1 LDDRAKSVETI
12 VQLVSGRFL
21 GLNYGDDMVP
31 TIEHVERWADTF
43 IDGLL
48 DEEPAILLEGPR
60 GSGKSTLLRS
70 IARRRN
76 ATVLDLDDD
85 SVLHLVREDVGS
97 ALASPGL
104 VAIDEFHRAPE
115 VLSFVKRVVDRQGGA
130 GRFLLAG
137 SVSSFLLPPGTET
150 LTGRAHRLSLMP
162 LAAAEIF
169 GATNRWLGDLLTAG
183 EPTNFRTT
191 LERSEVFEVVAA
203 GGYPAALR
211 RSTPAQRT
219 RWFASYLATVTDRDL
234 PDLVDVRHSG
244 ALSRLY
250 RLVAQRTS
258 ATTLNT
264 ELAQSLDVSQP
275 TVASYRRLLERLYL
289 TTELPGWTVGVS
301 AKTGHRAKVHVT
313 DTGLAAGVLSLS
325 AQRLATAAFG
335 GAFLESFVLN
345 ELLRQATTID
355 EALTFAHF
363 RDRSGIEVDI
373 VVERPDGR
381 VMAIE
386 VKSARSV
393 NQRDASGLAFL
404 RERLGERFECG
415 ILFHTGPLTA
425 RLGERVW
432 AVPVAALWGGASRPK
447 DSLEDA
453 RS

>member
-1 LDDRAKSVETI
+1 MIHT
-12 VQLVSGRFL
+12 
-21 GLNYGDDMVP
+21 N
-31 TIEHVERWADTF
+31 EHVERWAEAFVD
-43 IDGLL
+43 DLL
-48 DEEPAILLEGPR
+48 GDEPAILLEGPR

-76 ATVLDLDDD
+76 ALVLDLDDD
-85 SVLHLVREDVGS
+85 SVLQLVREDVGS

-115 VLSFVKRVVDRQGGA
+115 VLSYVKRIVDRQGGPA
-130 GRFLLAG
+130 RFLLAG

-162 LAAAEIF
+162 LAAAEVF
-169 GATNRWLGDLLTAG
+169 GAKHRWLAELLAAG
-183 EPTNFRTT
+183 EPHNFRTT
-191 LERSEVFEVVAA
+191 LERADVFDVVAA

-234 PDLVDVRHSG
+234 PDFIDVRHSG

-250 RLVAQRTS
+250 RLIAQRTS
-258 ATTLNT
+258 STAVNT
-264 ELAQSLDVSQP
+264 ELSQALDITPP
-275 TVASYRRLLERLYL
+275 TAASYRRLLERLYL

-325 AQRLATAAFG
+325 AQRLATAAMG
-335 GAFLESFVLN
+335 GAFVESFVVA
-345 ELLRQATTID
+345 ELTRQATTID

-363 RDRSGIEVDI
+363 RDRSGVEVDVI
-373 VVERPDGR
+373 IERPDGS
-381 VMAIE
+381 VVAIE

-393 NQRDASGLAFL
+393 NQRDTSGLTFL
-404 RERLGERFECG
+404 RDRLGDRFQCG

-432 AVPVAALWGGASRPK
+432 AVPVAALWGGTSRPN
-447 DSLEDA
+447 DSMEDA
-453 RS
+453 SS

>member
-1 LDDRAKSVETI
+1 MI
-12 VQLVSGRFL
+12 
-21 GLNYGDDMVP
+21 P
-31 TIEHVERWADTF
+31 TIEHVERWADQF

-76 ATVLDLDDD
+76 ALVLDLDDD
-85 SVLHLVREDVGS
+85 SVVQLVREDVDS
-97 ALASPGL
+97 ALASPEL

-115 VLSFVKRVVDRQGGA
+115 VLSYVKRVVDRQGGTA
-130 GRFLLAG
+130 RFLLAG

-162 LAAAEIF
+162 LSAAEIF
-169 GATNRWLGDLLTAG
+169 GATNRWLAELLAER
-183 EPTNFRTT
+183 EPRNFRTT
-191 LERSEVFEVVAA
+191 LERSDIFEVVVA

-211 RSTPAQRT
+211 RSRPAQRT
-219 RWFASYLATVTDRDL
+219 RWFASYLSTVTDRDL
-234 PDLVDVRHSG
+234 PDLIDVRHSG

-250 RLVAQRTS
+250 RLIAQRTS
-258 ATTLNT
+258 STAINT
-264 ELAQSLDVSQP
+264 EMSRVLDVSQP
-275 TVASYRRLLERLYL
+275 TAASYRRLLERLYL

-301 AKTGHRAKVHVT
+301 AKPGHRAKVHVT

-325 AQRLATAAFG
+325 APRLATAAMG
-335 GAFLESFVLN
+335 GAFLESFVVA
-345 ELLRQATTID
+345 ELTRQATAVD

-363 RDRSGIEVDI
+363 RDRSGVEVDI
-373 VVERPDGR
+373 IIERPDGS
-381 VMAIE
+381 VVAIE

-393 NQRDASGLAFL
+393 NQRDASGLTFL
-404 RERLGERFECG
+404 RDRLGDRYQCG

-425 RLGERVW
+425 RLGDRVW
-432 AVPVAALWGGASRPK
+432 AVPVAALWDGVSTAK
-447 DSLEDA
+447 DSLEDG

>member
-1 LDDRAKSVETI
+1 MI
-12 VQLVSGRFL
+12 
-21 GLNYGDDMVP
+21 P
-31 TIEHVERWADTF
+31 TIQHVERWADLY
-43 IDGLL
+43 IDRLL

-70 IARRRN
+70 IAHRRN
-76 ATVLDLDDD
+76 ALVLDLDDD
-85 SVLHLVREDVGS
+85 SVLQLVREDVGS
-97 ALASPGL
+97 ALASPDL

-115 VLSFVKRVVDRQGGA
+115 VLSYVKRVVDRQGGA
-130 GRFLLAG
+130 ARFLLAG

-169 GATNRWLGDLLTAG
+169 GAKHRWLAELLSDG
-183 EPTNFRTT
+183 EPRNFRTT
-191 LERSEVFEVVAA
+191 LERADVFDVVAA

-211 RSTPAQRT
+211 RTTAAQRT

-234 PDLVDVRHSG
+234 PDLIDVRHSG

-250 RLVAQRTS
+250 RLIAQRTS
-258 ATTLNT
+258 SMVVNT
-264 ELAQSLDVSQP
+264 ELSQTLDVTQP
-275 TVASYRRLLERLYL
+275 TASSYRRLLERLYL

-325 AQRLATAAFG
+325 AQRVATAAMG
-335 GAFLESFVLN
+335 GAFLESFVVA
-345 ELLRQATTID
+345 ELTRQATTID

-363 RDRSGIEVDI
+363 RDRSGVEVDI
-373 VVERPDGR
+373 IIERPDGG
-381 VMAIE
+381 VVAVE

-393 NQRDASGLAFL
+393 NPRDASGLTFL
-404 RERLGERFECG
+404 RDRLGDRFQCG

>member
-1 LDDRAKSVETI
+1 MI
-12 VQLVSGRFL
+12 
-21 GLNYGDDMVP
+21 P
-31 TIEHVERWADTF
+31 TIEHVERWADPF
-43 IDGLL
+43 IDRLL

-76 ATVLDLDDD
+76 ALVLDLDDD
-85 SVLHLVREDVGS
+85 SVLQLVREDVGS

-115 VLSFVKRVVDRQGGA
+115 VLSSVKRVVDRQGGT

-162 LAAAEIF
+162 LAAAEVF
-169 GATNRWLGDLLTAG
+169 GAMHRWLAELLAAG
-183 EPTNFRTT
+183 EPRNFRTT
-191 LERSEVFEVVAA
+191 LERSDVFDVVAA

-211 RSTPAQRT
+211 RATPAQRT

-234 PDLVDVRHSG
+234 PDLIDVRHSG

-250 RLVAQRTS
+250 RLIAQRTS
-258 ATTLNT
+258 SIAVNT
-264 ELAQSLDVSQP
+264 ELSQALDVTQP
-275 TVASYRRLLERLYL
+275 TASTYRRLLERLYL

-325 AQRLATAAFG
+325 AHRLATAAMG
-335 GAFLESFVLN
+335 SAFLESFVVA
-345 ELLRQATTID
+345 ELTRQATTID

-363 RDRSGIEVDI
+363 RDRSGVEVDI
-373 VVERPDGR
+373 IIERPDGN
-381 VMAIE
+381 VVAIE

-393 NQRDASGLAFL
+393 NQRDASGLTFL
-404 RERLGERFECG
+404 RDRLGDRYQCG

-432 AVPVAALWGGASRPK
+432 AVPVAALWDGVSKAK
-447 DSLEDA
+447 DSLEDD

>member
-1 LDDRAKSVETI
+1 M
-12 VQLVSGRFL
+12 VQMTG
-21 GLNYGDDMVP
+21 
-31 TIEHVERWADTF
+31 HVERWAESF
-43 IDGLL
+43 VNGLL

-60 GSGKSTLLRS
+60 GSGKSTLLRA

-85 SVLHLVREDVGS
+85 SVLQLLREDVGS
-97 ALASPGL
+97 ALKSPGL

-169 GATNRWLGDLLTAG
+169 GATNRWLSDLLTAG
-183 EPTNFRTT
+183 EPSNFRTT

-211 RSTPAQRT
+211 RTTPAQRT
-219 RWFASYLATVTDRDL
+219 RWFSSYLATVTDRDL
-234 PDLVDVRHSG
+234 PDLVDVRRSG

-258 ATTLNT
+258 ATVVNT
-264 ELAQSLDVSQP
+264 ELAQSLEVSQP

-301 AKTGHRAKVHVT
+301 AKAGHRAKVHVT
-313 DTGLAAGVLSLS
+313 DTGLAAGVLSQS
-325 AQRLATAAFG
+325 PPRLATAVFG

-345 ELLRQATTID
+345 ELLRQATTVD

-373 VVERPDGR
+373 IIERSDGT
-381 VMAIE
+381 VLAIE

-393 NQRDASGLAFL
+393 NPRDASSLTFL
-404 RERLGERFECG
+404 RERLGERFACG
-415 ILFHTGPLTA
+415 ILFHTGPITA
-425 RLGERVW
+425 RFSDRVW
-432 AVPVAALWGGASRPK
+432 AVPVAALWGGVSGAQDPVK
-447 DSLEDA
+447 DGWS
-453 RS
+453 

>member
-1 LDDRAKSVETI
+1 MIPL
-12 VQLVSGRFL
+12 
-21 GLNYGDDMVP
+21 
-31 TIEHVERWADTF
+31 IEHVERWAEAFVD
-43 IDGLL
+43 DLL

-70 IARRRN
+70 IAGRRN
-76 ATVLDLDDD
+76 ALVLDLDDD
-85 SVLHLVREDVGS
+85 SVLQLVREDVGS

-115 VLSFVKRVVDRQGGA
+115 VLSYVKRVVDRQGGA
-130 GRFLLAG
+130 ARFLLAG

-169 GATNRWLGDLLTAG
+169 GAKHRWLAELLAEG
-183 EPTNFRTT
+183 EPHNFRTT
-191 LERSEVFEVVAA
+191 LERTDVFDVVAA
-203 GGYPAALR
+203 GGYPAPLR
-211 RSTPAQRT
+211 RTTPAQRT
-219 RWFASYLATVTDRDL
+219 RWFASYVATVTDRDL
-234 PDLVDVRHSG
+234 PDLIDVRHSG

-250 RLVAQRTS
+250 RLIAQRTS
-258 ATTLNT
+258 STAVNT
-264 ELAQSLDVSQP
+264 ELSQALDITPP
-275 TVASYRRLLERLYL
+275 TAASYRRLLERLYL

-325 AQRLATAAFG
+325 AQRLATAAMG
-335 GAFLESFVLN
+335 GAFLESFVVA
-345 ELLRQATTID
+345 ELTRQATTID

-363 RDRSGIEVDI
+363 RDRSGVEVDI
-373 VVERPDGR
+373 IIERPDGS
-381 VMAIE
+381 VVAIE

-393 NQRDASGLAFL
+393 NQRDASGLTFL
-404 RERLGERFECG
+404 RDRLGDRFQCG

-432 AVPVAALWGGASRPK
+432 AVPVAVLWDGVSRPE
-447 DSLEDA
+447 DSLEDG

>member
-1 LDDRAKSVETI
+1 MI
-12 VQLVSGRFL
+12 
-21 GLNYGDDMVP
+21 P
-31 TIEHVERWADTF
+31 TIEHVARWAEGFVD
-43 IDGLL
+43 DLL
-48 DEEPAILLEGPR
+48 DDEPAILLEGPR

-76 ATVLDLDDD
+76 ALVLDLDDD
-85 SVLHLVREDVGS
+85 SVLQLVREDVGS

-115 VLSFVKRVVDRQGGA
+115 VLSYVKRVVDRQGGA
-130 GRFLLAG
+130 ARFLLAG
-137 SVSSFLLPPGTET
+137 SVSSFLLPRGTET

-169 GATNRWLGDLLTAG
+169 GAKHRWLAELLAAG
-183 EPTNFRTT
+183 EPHNFRTT
-191 LERSEVFEVVAA
+191 LERADVFDVVAA

-211 RSTPAQRT
+211 RTTPAQRT

-234 PDLVDVRHSG
+234 PDLINVRHSG

-250 RLVAQRTS
+250 RLIAQRTS
-258 ATTLNT
+258 STAVNT
-264 ELAQSLDVSQP
+264 ELSQALDITPP
-275 TVASYRRLLERLYL
+275 TAASYRRLLERLYL

-325 AQRLATAAFG
+325 AQRLATAAMG
-335 GAFLESFVLN
+335 GAFLESFVVA
-345 ELLRQATTID
+345 ELTRQATTID
-355 EALTFAHF
+355 EALTFAQF
-363 RDRSGIEVDI
+363 RDRSGVEVDI
-373 VVERPDGR
+373 IIERPDGS
-381 VMAIE
+381 VVAIE

-393 NQRDASGLAFL
+393 NQRDTSGLTFL
-404 RERLGERFECG
+404 RDRLGDRFQCG

-432 AVPVAALWGGASRPK
+432 AVPVAALWDGVSRPE
-447 DSLEDA
+447 DSMEDD

>member
-1 LDDRAKSVETI
+1 MI
-12 VQLVSGRFL
+12 
-21 GLNYGDDMVP
+21 P
-31 TIEHVERWADTF
+31 TIEHVERWADPF
-43 IDGLL
+43 IDLML

-70 IARRRN
+70 IAHRRN
-76 ATVLDLDDD
+76 ALVLDLDDD
-85 SVLHLVREDVGS
+85 SVLQLVREDVGS

-115 VLSFVKRVVDRQGGA
+115 VLSYVKRVVDRQGGTA
-130 GRFLLAG
+130 RFLLAG

-162 LAAAEIF
+162 LAAAEVF
-169 GATNRWLGDLLTAG
+169 GAKHRWLAELLAAG
-183 EPTNFRTT
+183 EPRNFRTT
-191 LERSEVFEVVAA
+191 LERSDVFDVVAA

-211 RSTPAQRT
+211 RATPAQRT

-234 PDLVDVRHSG
+234 PDLIDVRHSG

-250 RLVAQRTS
+250 RLIAQRTS
-258 ATTLNT
+258 SMAVNT
-264 ELAQSLDVSQP
+264 ELSQALDVAQQ
-275 TVASYRRLLERLYL
+275 TAAAYRRLLERLYL
-289 TTELPGWTVGVS
+289 TTELPGWTVGIS

-325 AQRLATAAFG
+325 AQRLATAAMG
-335 GAFLESFVLN
+335 GAFLESFVVA
-345 ELLRQATTID
+345 ELTRQATTID

-363 RDRSGIEVDI
+363 RDRSGVEVD
-373 VVERPDGR
+373 VVIERPDGS
-381 VMAIE
+381 VVAIE

-393 NQRDASGLAFL
+393 NQRDASGLTFL
-404 RERLGERFECG
+404 RDRLGDRFQCG

-425 RLGERVW
+425 RLSERVW
-432 AVPVAALWGGASRPK
+432 AVPVAALWDGVSRPE
-447 DSLEDA
+447 DSLEDG

>member
-1 LDDRAKSVETI
+1 VI
-12 VQLVSGRFL
+12 
-21 GLNYGDDMVP
+21 P
-31 TIEHVERWADTF
+31 TIEHVERWADPF
-43 IDGLL
+43 IHQLL

-60 GSGKSTLLRS
+60 GSGKSTLLRA
-70 IARRRN
+70 IAHRRN
-76 ATVLDLDDD
+76 ALILDLDDD
-85 SVLHLVREDVGS
+85 GVLRLVREDAGS

-115 VLSFVKRVVDRQGGA
+115 VLSYVKRVVDREGGA
-130 GRFLLAG
+130 ARFLLAG

-162 LAAAEIF
+162 LAAAEIL
-169 GATNRWLGDLLTAG
+169 GAKHQWLAELLNEG
-183 EPTNFRTT
+183 EPRNFRTT
-191 LERSEVFEVVAA
+191 LERSDVFDVVAA

-211 RSTPAQRT
+211 RVTPAQRT

-234 PDLVDVRHSG
+234 PDLIDVRHSG

-250 RLVAQRTS
+250 RLIAQRTS
-258 ATTLNT
+258 STAVNT
-264 ELAQSLDVSQP
+264 ELSHALDVSQP
-275 TVASYRRLLERLYL
+275 TAASYRRLLERLYL

-325 AQRLATAAFG
+325 AQRLANAAMG
-335 GAFLESFVLN
+335 GAFLESFVVA
-345 ELLRQATTID
+345 ELTRQATTID

-373 VVERPDGR
+373 IIEHPDGR
-381 VMAIE
+381 AVAIE

-393 NQRDASGLAFL
+393 NQRDASGLMFL
-404 RERLGERFECG
+404 RDRLGDRFQCG

-425 RLGERVW
+425 RLGEQVW
-432 AVPVAALWGGASRPK
+432 AVPVAALWDGVASPE
-447 DSLEDA
+447 DSLEEG

>member
-1 LDDRAKSVETI
+1 MVE
-12 VQLVSGRFL
+12 S
-21 GLNYGDDMVP
+21 
-31 TIEHVERWADTF
+31 IEHVERWANPY

-60 GSGKSTLLRS
+60 GSGKSTLLRA

-76 ATVLDLDDD
+76 AVILDLDDD
-85 SVLHLVREDVGS
+85 SVLRLVREDVDS

-137 SVSSFLLPPGTET
+137 SVSSYLLPPGTET

-162 LAAAEIF
+162 LSAAEIF
-169 GATNRWLGDLLTAG
+169 GSTNRWLGDLLTAA
-183 EPTNFRTT
+183 EPYNFRTS
-191 LERSEVFEVVAA
+191 LERSEVFDVVAA

-211 RSTPAQRT
+211 RSTSAQRT
-219 RWFASYLATVTDRDL
+219 RWFSSYLSTVTDRDL

-258 ATTLNT
+258 ATALNT
-264 ELAQSLDVSQP
+264 ELAQSLDITQP

-301 AKTGHRAKVHVT
+301 AKAGHRAKVHVT

-325 AQRLATAAFG
+325 GQRLSTAAFG
-335 GAFLESFVLN
+335 GAFLESFVVN

-355 EALTFAHF
+355 EALIFAHF
-363 RDRSGIEVDI
+363 RDRSGIEVDVI
-373 VVERPDGR
+373 VERPDGG
-381 VMAIE
+381 VIAIE

-393 NQRDASGLAFL
+393 NQSDASGLRFL
-404 RERLGERFECG
+404 RERLGQRFECG
-415 ILFHTGPLTA
+415 ILFHTGPITA
-425 RLGERVW
+425 RLSDRVW
-432 AVPVAALWGGASRPK
+432 AVPVAALWDGVSGAK
-447 DSLEDA
+447 DPLDS
-453 RS
+453 